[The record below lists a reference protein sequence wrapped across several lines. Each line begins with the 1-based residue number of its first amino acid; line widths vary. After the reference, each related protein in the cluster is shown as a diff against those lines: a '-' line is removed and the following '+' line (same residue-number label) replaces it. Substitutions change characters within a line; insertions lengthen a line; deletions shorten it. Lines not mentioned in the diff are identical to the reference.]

1 MVRISVVKLAGVV
14 CMFCATAAIS
24 LPAQTIT
31 TLTNFNG
38 TNGSYPLATLV
49 EGSDGNFYGT
59 TSLGGINGPFSDG
72 TVFKVTPDG
81 TVTTLHN
88 FNGND
93 GNDPQVG
100 LVHATDGNF
109 YGTTWQG
116 GASNYGTIFK
126 ITASGTFT
134 LLHSFSGGTDGRYPG
149 QLIQAS
155 DGNFYGTAWGGGNDN
170 CETTGGC
177 GVIFKITP
185 QGNFTKIYQFQG
197 SSNDGYGPEGLVQGR
212 DGNFYGMSIG
222 WSQVLCNSLCGS
234 VFKVT
239 PGGNLTILHTFN
251 GQDGN
256 YPSGQLLQATDGNF
270 YGTTSEGGAYSEGTV
285 FKMTPSG
292 TLTSLYSFCPQYNC
306 PDGANPLSG
315 VMQATDGTLYG
326 TTAGGGVYGCTTCGT
341 IFKITPSG
349 SLTTLFSF
357 NDTSN
362 GGSPGGLLQAT
373 NGNFYGLTS
382 GGGTSYYGT
391 FFQFFTTG
399 KTLSVSTSGNGT
411 VTSTDGFINCPG
423 TCTHIYPD
431 NTPVTLNAS
440 VPQDWA
446 FVGWGG
452 ACSGTGS
459 CSIVMTQ
466 DQAVSASFSPLYTLT
481 VTTNGNGSVKSTD
494 GFIDCPGVCSHVY
507 VANSSVTL
515 NNFPA
520 QGWSFNSWSGACIGN
535 NPTCIVLMSGNTSA
549 GATFT
554 QNYYTLTASVSGD
567 GTVTSTDGY
576 INCPGTCSHA
586 YLSLTQVTLNASP
599 AQGWSLSGWTGACM
613 GVGPC
618 NVTMTQNLSVT
629 AVFIE
634 PGHGLQFVPVTPCR
648 LVDTRET
655 HDPILGGTSQN
666 FIVPQLGNC
675 GIPTSAAAY
684 SLNVSVVPQGSLAYL
699 TIWPTGEALPLVA
712 TLNSLDGRIKADAAI
727 VPAGTNGAVSVYVT
741 NTSNVILD
749 INGYFAPASGSTLTF
764 YPLTPCRVADTRHSS
779 YPPGLGPPYLMGGQE
794 RDFPILNATSCNIP
808 PSAAAYSLNF
818 SVVPHGPLGYM
829 TVWPTGE
836 PRPVVSTLNDIPGQI
851 IANAAIVVA
860 GTGGEVAVY
869 PTNDTDLIIDIN
881 GYFAPAGMGG
891 LSLYAVAPCRV
902 IDTRNM
908 GGAFSGTRN
917 PPINVVGSQCAPP
930 STAQAYVFNATV
942 VPTGG
947 LGYLTLW
954 PDGTMRPG
962 VSTLNALDGSIT
974 NNMAIVSSTNGK
986 VDAYASGTTQ
996 LILDISSYFAP

>member
-1 MVRISVVKLAGVV
+1 
-14 CMFCATAAIS
+14 
-24 LPAQTIT
+24 
-31 TLTNFNG
+31 
-38 TNGSYPLATLV
+38 
-49 EGSDGNFYGT
+49 
-59 TSLGGINGPFSDG
+59 
-72 TVFKVTPDG
+72 
-81 TVTTLHN
+81 
-88 FNGND
+88 
-93 GNDPQVG
+93 
-100 LVHATDGNF
+100 
-109 YGTTWQG
+109 
-116 GASNYGTIFK
+116 
-126 ITASGTFT
+126 
-134 LLHSFSGGTDGRYPG
+134 
-149 QLIQAS
+149 
-155 DGNFYGTAWGGGNDN
+155 
-170 CETTGGC
+170 
-177 GVIFKITP
+177 
-185 QGNFTKIYQFQG
+185 
-197 SSNDGYGPEGLVQGR
+197 
-212 DGNFYGMSIG
+212 
-222 WSQVLCNSLCGS
+222 
-234 VFKVT
+234 
-239 PGGNLTILHTFN
+239 
-251 GQDGN
+251 
-256 YPSGQLLQATDGNF
+256 
-270 YGTTSEGGAYSEGTV
+270 
-285 FKMTPSG
+285 
-292 TLTSLYSFCPQYNC
+292 
-306 PDGANPLSG
+306 
-315 VMQATDGTLYG
+315 
-326 TTAGGGVYGCTTCGT
+326 
-341 IFKITPSG
+341 
-349 SLTTLFSF
+349 
-357 NDTSN
+357 
-362 GGSPGGLLQAT
+362 
-373 NGNFYGLTS
+373 
-382 GGGTSYYGT
+382 
-391 FFQFFTTG
+391 
-399 KTLSVSTSGNGT
+399 
-411 VTSTDGFINCPG
+411 
-423 TCTHIYPD
+423 
-431 NTPVTLNAS
+431 
-440 VPQDWA
+440 
-446 FVGWGG
+446 
-452 ACSGTGS
+452 
-459 CSIVMTQ
+459 
-466 DQAVSASFSPLYTLT
+466 
-481 VTTNGNGSVKSTD
+481 
-494 GFIDCPGVCSHVY
+494 
-507 VANSSVTL
+507 
-515 NNFPA
+515 
-520 QGWSFNSWSGACIGN
+520 
-535 NPTCIVLMSGNTSA
+535 
-549 GATFT
+549 
-554 QNYYTLTASVSGD
+554 
-567 GTVTSTDGY
+567 
-576 INCPGTCSHA
+576 
-586 YLSLTQVTLNASP
+586 
-599 AQGWSLSGWTGACM
+599 M

>member
-1 MVRISVVKLAGVV
+1 MQTARRLLLWVSPLFVICV
-14 CMFCATAAIS
+14 ATAIAS
-24 LPAQTIT
+24 PAQTIT

-81 TVTTLHN
+81 SLTTLHN

-100 LVHATDGNF
+100 LVRATDGNF

-155 DGNFYGTAWGGGNDN
+155 DGNFYGTAWGGGNDS
-170 CETTGGC
+170 CESTGGC

-222 WSQVLCNSLCGS
+222 WSQVLCDSHCGS

-270 YGTTSEGGAYSEGTV
+270 YGTTFEGGAYSEGTV

-382 GGGTSYYGT
+382 GGGTNYYGT
-391 FFQFFTTG
+391 FFQFFTG
-399 KTLSVSTSGNGT
+399 KTLSVSTSGNG
-411 VTSTDGFINCPG
+411 P
-423 TCTHIYPD
+423 
-431 NTPVTLNAS
+431 
-440 VPQDWA
+440 
-446 FVGWGG
+446 
-452 ACSGTGS
+452 
-459 CSIVMTQ
+459 
-466 DQAVSASFSPLYTLT
+466 
-481 VTTNGNGSVKSTD
+481 
-494 GFIDCPGVCSHVY
+494 
-507 VANSSVTL
+507 
-515 NNFPA
+515 
-520 QGWSFNSWSGACIGN
+520 
-535 NPTCIVLMSGNTSA
+535 
-549 GATFT
+549 
-554 QNYYTLTASVSGD
+554 
-567 GTVTSTDGY
+567 
-576 INCPGTCSHA
+576 
-586 YLSLTQVTLNASP
+586 
-599 AQGWSLSGWTGACM
+599 
-613 GVGPC
+613 
-618 NVTMTQNLSVT
+618 
-629 AVFIE
+629 
-634 PGHGLQFVPVTPCR
+634 
-648 LVDTRET
+648 
-655 HDPILGGTSQN
+655 
-666 FIVPQLGNC
+666 
-675 GIPTSAAAY
+675 
-684 SLNVSVVPQGSLAYL
+684 
-699 TIWPTGEALPLVA
+699 
-712 TLNSLDGRIKADAAI
+712 
-727 VPAGTNGAVSVYVT
+727 
-741 NTSNVILD
+741 
-749 INGYFAPASGSTLTF
+749 
-764 YPLTPCRVADTRHSS
+764 
-779 YPPGLGPPYLMGGQE
+779 
-794 RDFPILNATSCNIP
+794 
-808 PSAAAYSLNF
+808 
-818 SVVPHGPLGYM
+818 
-829 TVWPTGE
+829 
-836 PRPVVSTLNDIPGQI
+836 
-851 IANAAIVVA
+851 
-860 GTGGEVAVY
+860 
-869 PTNDTDLIIDIN
+869 
-881 GYFAPAGMGG
+881 
-891 LSLYAVAPCRV
+891 
-902 IDTRNM
+902 
-908 GGAFSGTRN
+908 
-917 PPINVVGSQCAPP
+917 
-930 STAQAYVFNATV
+930 
-942 VPTGG
+942 
-947 LGYLTLW
+947 
-954 PDGTMRPG
+954 
-962 VSTLNALDGSIT
+962 
-974 NNMAIVSSTNGK
+974 
-986 VDAYASGTTQ
+986 
-996 LILDISSYFAP
+996 